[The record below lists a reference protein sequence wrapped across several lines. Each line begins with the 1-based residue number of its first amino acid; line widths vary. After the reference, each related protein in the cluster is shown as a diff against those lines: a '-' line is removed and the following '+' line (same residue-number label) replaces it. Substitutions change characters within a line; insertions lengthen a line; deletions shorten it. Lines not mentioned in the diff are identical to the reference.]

1 MSSDVKRFYKDR
13 AKTIKTDEKRFDYD
27 EDGNMVERTK
37 NEDGQYVVVK
47 TIALPSYRP
56 LTYEERDIM
65 EQARQTA
72 IAEATQVFETARRA
86 LYDAS
91 RASDRNEETIKK
103 LNRAVQDAD
112 YALHHARFPLYGA
125 IKEKSIPI
133 RKLDPSQT
141 DQRLLPY
148 PVLVAA
154 AFPFSLQEYYVREGE
169 AVAPLQSVAEI
180 QQQQPS
186 QEEPVI
192 LFSTPDANEN
202 GYLSLEWAVDLEFQG
217 TMYHSAT
224 QAVYAEMAK
233 VLGDDVVLRK
243 IMLTESPL
251 MIHYEVTGSE
261 AVWKENI
268 TRLLYEVNLHK
279 FTRYP
284 ELQAMLRKTG
294 RAVLGAYVPNDV
306 LLGIGLSMDREE
318 SKQMRHWTGEN
329 LIGKA
334 LMEVRRVLLEQPKAS
349 IRRSRVKA
357 PVASAV
363 EPVAS
368 AVEPVVSA
376 AEPVVSAA
384 EPVVSAAEPVVSVSE
399 PVAPVVPARRVIS
412 RPRRVVNAIPSVA
425 IPAAVIA
432 APAPLAKRVIRRPGP
447 SGSAPS
453 GSEGTL

>member
-27 EDGNMVERTK
+27 EDGHMVERTK
-37 NEDGQYVVVK
+37 QEDGQYVVVK

-56 LTYEERDIM
+56 LTYEERDTM

-72 IAEATQVFETARRA
+72 IAEATHLFENARRA

-91 RASDRNEETIKK
+91 RTSDINEETIKR
-103 LNRAVQDAD
+103 LNHAVQDAD
-112 YALHHARFPLYGA
+112 YALHHTRFPLYGA
-125 IKEKSIPI
+125 IKERSVQI

-148 PVLVAA
+148 PVLVAT
-154 AFPFSLQEYYVREGE
+154 AFPFSLQDYYVREGE

-180 QQQQPS
+180 QQ

-202 GYLSLEWAVDLEFQG
+202 GYLSLEWAVDLEING

-233 VLGDDVVLRK
+233 LLGDDAALRK

-251 MIHYEVTGSE
+251 MIHYERKGSE

-294 RAVLGAYVPNDV
+294 TAVLGAYFPNDV

-329 LIGKA
+329 LLGKA
-334 LMEVRRVLLEQPKAS
+334 LMEVRRMLLEQSAM
-349 IRRSRVKA
+349 RRPRVKA
-357 PVASAV
+357 PVA
-363 EPVAS
+363 PVAES
-368 AVEPVVSA
+368 V
-376 AEPVVSAA
+376 
-384 EPVVSAAEPVVSVSE
+384 AEPVVSVAEPVTEPVVSVAEPMAEPMAE
-399 PVAPVVPARRVIS
+399 PVAEPVVPVMPARRVIS
-412 RPRRVVNAIPSVA
+412 RPKRVVNTIPSVA
-425 IPAAVIA
+425 VPSVAVPAEAIA
-432 APAPLAKRVIRRPGP
+432 APAPSVRRVIRRPAP

-453 GSEGTL
+453 DSEGTL

>member
-27 EDGNMVERTK
+27 EDGHMVERTK

-86 LYDAS
+86 LYEAS
-91 RASDRNEETIKK
+91 RASDRNEETIKR
-103 LNRAVQDAD
+103 LNRVVQDAD
-112 YALHHARFPLYGA
+112 YVLHHTRFPLYGA
-125 IKEKSIPI
+125 IKERSIQI

-154 AFPFSLQEYYVREGE
+154 AFPFSLQDYYVREGE

-180 QQQQPS
+180 QQQQQQQQEQ
-186 QEEPVI
+186 QEEPVL
-192 LFSTPDANEN
+192 LFSTPNANEN

-233 VLGDDVVLRK
+233 LLGDDAVLRK

-251 MIHYEVTGSE
+251 MIHYEVKGSE

-284 ELQAMLRKTG
+284 ELQEMLRKTG
-294 RAVLGAYVPNDV
+294 TAVLGAYFPNDV

-329 LIGKA
+329 LLGKA

-349 IRRSRVKA
+349 MRPRVKA
-357 PVASAV
+357 PD
-363 EPVAS
+363 
-368 AVEPVVSA
+368 
-376 AEPVVSAA
+376 
-384 EPVVSAAEPVVSVSE
+384 
-399 PVAPVVPARRVIS
+399 APVPEPAAPARRVIS
-412 RPRRVVNAIPSVA
+412 RPKRVVNAIPA
-425 IPAAVIA
+425 APAAVA
-432 APAPLAKRVIRRPGP
+432 SAVAPAVAPAVRRVVRRPAP
-447 SGSAPS
+447 SGSAPSGPVPSGPVPSGPAPS